1 MCDSALKAFIVARKP
16 RTLEVRSRKTVS
28 YTGGDRGAQESSSSS
43 ADTGELQTP
52 SPQYSE
58 AIPASNDRVVATRE
72 SDDEKVIFSDSMDP
86 HFARLLNSLSLSAA
100 QNIDLKP
107 SHTAGGAPPLPEHSL
122 PSNRLQTPDWSSR
135 VPSYTDTSLD
145 KSPGLLRAKRVSTQ
159 NSLKASHQPEHQ
171 NIIPSEK
178 SEATPTPFDVFTDSP
193 SATLSAASIST
204 ASSSSPSALA
214 RKQTAS
220 SRRSS
225 SIADISPYLS
235 RPTEVPTS
243 GKRLKQLA
251 LLESVADESSK
262 MTPTLMNREL
272 PSIHGPDRYAGRHI
286 RPSVSVPPPPTCGAQ
301 VDFRSPYDPFIGV
314 SGPPLNAIRGAN
326 TAAMHASYHP
336 AMVDPFQVRPRS
348 DQLEQYDPAYSVGF
362 SGYNSMNQNQ
372 LLSLLAGPPQAAPPT
387 GLSGGPLHAPFPRS
401 STLGYPTTPFHSVAP
416 SNIFPSVNPHSA
428 MQHPAPSTLP
438 SPRPS
443 TRGPSQSRSHL
454 APSSAQLL
462 SILNSGN
469 VAGARASISR
479 TGPPSTGV
487 SIHAG

>member
-1 MCDSALKAFIVARKP
+1 MCDSALKAFIAARKP
-16 RTLEVRSRKTVS
+16 RNLEVRSRKTAS

-58 AIPASNDRVVATRE
+58 AIPASNDRVIATRD
-72 SDDEKVIFSDSMDP
+72 SDDEKVIFSESMDP

-107 SHTAGGAPPLPEHSL
+107 SHTADGAPPLPEHSL

-135 VPSYTDTSLD
+135 VPSYTDTSPV
-145 KSPGLLRAKRVSTQ
+145 KSPGSLRAKRVSTQ
-159 NSLKASHQPEHQ
+159 NSLKVSNQPAHQ
-171 NIIPSEK
+171 NIIPSDK
-178 SEATPTPFDVFTDSP
+178 SEATPTPFDDSTNPP

-204 ASSSSPSALA
+204 ASSSPPSALA
-214 RKQTAS
+214 RKQTLS

-262 MTPTLMNREL
+262 MTPTLMNRDL
-272 PSIHGPDRYAGRHI
+272 PSIHD
-286 RPSVSVPPPPTCGAQ
+286 PSVSVPPPPTCGAQ

-314 SGPPLNAIRGAN
+314 SGPSLNAIRGAN

-336 AMVDPFQVRPRS
+336 AMADPFQVRPRS
-348 DQLEQYDPAYSVGF
+348 NQLEQYDPAYSVGF
-362 SGYNSMNQNQ
+362 SGCSSMYQNQ
-372 LLSLLAGPPQAAPPT
+372 LLSLLARPPQVTSPT
-387 GLSGGPLHAPFPRS
+387 GFSGGPLHAPFPRS
-401 STLGYPTTPFHSVAP
+401 STLGYPATPFHSVAP

-443 TRGPSQSRSHL
+443 TRGPAQSRSHL

-469 VAGARASISR
+469 VVGARASISR